1 MQDIVNYIIGFLI
14 NDDSK
19 NYSSIVGYTNNPVD
33 FEKYKLVIFQSDFFN
48 HDVYGSSR
56 SLPTFPLKNKHKGTP
71 VLFGEDRV
79 EKKNDTL
86 ILYADI
92 IASSYFLISRY
103 EETVRSSERD
113 MYGRFPGKNSIL
125 AKNQLIDR
133 PLVDEYGRILRDYL
147 RELGVDI
154 KEPKDKLNKIYLT
167 HDVDAIAHYRNLR
180 SLGGALLRSYK
191 SPKEAVAALKTYFG
205 KIDEDP
211 WFTFP
216 FFFEQKNILSSN
228 LKVDIDQIAFVKPG
242 GGRER
247 EDKPISNVFSSDFQH
262 LFNLFDENDVKIGL
276 HLSYKGAENPFLP
289 AEEKKMLEKALNKN
303 INLHRNHY
311 LRSKEPEDMQHL
323 INAGITDDFTMTYA
337 DLAGFRLGTSRSIR
351 WIDPVKIEL
360 TSLVLHPLTVMDGT
374 LSNEKYMSLTEDAA
388 YRYCLKLI
396 EETKKHNGDL
406 CLLWHNTSIENRPDT
421 YHRNLYKRI
430 IKHLS
435 ENN

>member
-180 SLGGALLRSYK
+180 SLVGALARLYK
-191 SPKEAVAALKTYFG
+191 SRKETVSAIKTYFG
-205 KIDEDP
+205 GINHDP

-216 FFFEQKNILSSN
+216 FLFEQNQKIKNSHTD
-228 LKVDIDQIAFVKPG
+228 VETIAFLKPG
-242 GGRER
+242 GGKQK
-247 EDKPISNVFSSDFQH
+247 EDQPISNVFSKDFRQ
-262 LFNLFDENDVKIGL
+262 LFDLFEKNNVSFGL
-276 HLSYKGAENPFLP
+276 HSSCQSAENLELIK
-289 AEEKKMLEKALNKN
+289 EEKNILEKACNKK
-303 INLHRNHY
+303 ITLHRNHY
-311 LRSKEPEDMQHL
+311 LRSKEPQDMQAL
-323 INAGITDDFTMTYA
+323 IEAGISDDFTMGYA
-337 DLAGFRLGTSRSIR
+337 DIAGFRLGTSRAVR
-351 WIDPVKIEL
+351 WINPETREL
-360 TSLVLHPLTVMDGT
+360 TNLNLHPLTVMEGSLED
-374 LSNEKYMSLTEDAA
+374 KRYMNMSYEDA
-388 YRYCLKLI
+388 YEYCVRLI
-396 EETKKHNGDL
+396 EATKMHNGDL
-406 CLLWHNTSIENRPDT
+406 CLLWHNTSIEKP
-421 YHRNLYKRI
+421 YYRNLYEDIRSFI
-430 IKHLS
+430 LQL
-435 ENN
+435 